1 MTLGTDAQR
10 PRQPRRS
17 SMGQARSCHLCG
29 GRGFVEILTLGD
41 MPVSHHLRRH
51 AGQPDPRFTLDFA
64 CCEGCGLLQIVD
76 PLPAELLYRDA
87 DSYTT
92 GFQKPRHLD
101 DLITTAIARQ
111 DPGSA
116 LDVGCNDGALMDAL
130 RFHGYR
136 PVVGVEPNA
145 AAAALAAAKGHE
157 VYGGFLDDPLAARLR
172 AKHGGFGAVYLRHVA
187 EHVPGLAAFFAALRA
202 LLREDGLLVVELPE
216 VKAGIALGNPAI
228 LWEEHVSYFTAPLA
242 AYLLE
247 SQGFQVL
254 EERRYAF
261 GGGSLAYVAE
271 KRPLGAVHPPP
282 PRPAETI
289 ALMKGFAGRLQRY
302 AAELRRVVEL
312 ARARGL
318 RVAIYG
324 AAPRSAVVACACGI
338 AGQIDFVIDD
348 RADIQGRLM
357 PGTNRV
363 IRALPEIVPEAGNGM
378 LCLMGVGAEN
388 EFKVWTRL
396 EAALGTP
403 VICVSLFPPRD
414 TLESIARAASALGA

>member
-17 SMGQARSCHLCG
+17 SKGQARSCRLCG
-29 GRGFVEILTLGD
+29 GRGFVDILTLGD
-41 MPVSHHLRRH
+41 MPVSHHLRRN

-76 PLPAELLYRDA
+76 PIPAELIYRDA

-101 DLITTAIARQ
+101 DLIATAIARQ

-130 RFHGYR
+130 RLHGYL

-145 AAAALAAAKGHE
+145 TAAALAAAKGHE
-157 VYGGFLDDPLAARLR
+157 VARGFLDGPLAARLR
-172 AKHGGFGAVYLRHVA
+172 AQHGGFGAVYLRHVA
-187 EHVPGLAAFFAALRA
+187 EHVPDLAGFFAALRA
-202 LLREDGLLVVELPE
+202 PLREDGLLVIELPDVE
-216 VKAGIALGNPAI
+216 AGLALGNPAI

-242 AYLLE
+242 AYLIE

-271 KRPLGAVHPPP
+271 KQPLGAVHPPP
-282 PRPAETI
+282 RPAEAI
-289 ALMKGFAGRLQRY
+289 ALMKGFAGRLQHY

-312 ARARGL
+312 ARTRGR

-357 PGTNRV
+357 PGTNRE
-363 IRALPEIVPEAGNGM
+363 IRALPDIVTEARKGM

-388 EFKVWTRL
+388 EFKVRTKL

-414 TLESIARAASALGA
+414 TLKSIAHAASALGA